1 MDRRAAAPFDHEARR
16 VEGVRDDSRM
26 RLELTMGAAIGCA
39 IILVLLSSVFDS
51 DQLRFTKDLYGIL
64 YAMNNVTN
72 LAYVPFNYSRVLNDT
87 AMQVLLLDILP
98 EVKEVN
104 AVRHYGT
111 AYSPIV
117 VPLMYARSMP
127 FLTSSQYAE
136 VSDLD

>member
-39 IILVLLSSVFDS
+39 IILVLLSGVFDS

-87 AMQVLLLDILP
+87 AMQILLP

-111 AYSPIV
+111 AYSPIA

-136 VSDLD
+136 VWDLN